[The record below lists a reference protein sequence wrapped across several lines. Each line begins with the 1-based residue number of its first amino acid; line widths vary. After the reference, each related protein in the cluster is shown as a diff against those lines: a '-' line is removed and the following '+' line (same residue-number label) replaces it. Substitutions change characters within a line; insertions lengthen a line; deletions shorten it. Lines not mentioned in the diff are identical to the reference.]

1 MTCDPDDPR
10 LTAFVLGELDPDELA
25 AVEAMLGESS
35 ECRQAVDEIRL
46 TVGWLS
52 SRLHDESETHAHPE
66 KLNHQ
71 PIMTAVPQPV
81 VAARPRWRA
90 RRLMYWGVAASVLLA
105 ASLWITV
112 SVVRVSEPAVQY
124 ANYASAPEA
133 QKRDPVTRTA
143 APLSRRGARVQ
154 APISDSAP
162 VITAEAPVPSRL
174 ADSYFEATSKEIA
187 LFGEGVPPPSTRSRG
202 LEEKKG
208 KSKGKSQPGLVAQN
222 VPRAAI
228 PLPAVSS
235 PRTASSA
242 SVLTGKDLTLAYRS
256 AGNPGN
262 SNRDSSPMQG
272 EAQLNQ
278 GAQSGKGQAGQDAQS
293 ANMKNP
299 GQMNGSKGN
308 SSVSQL
314 RDLALLA
321 QNHHPQ
327 SQDQQAQ
334 NQQSNQNQGQGQ
346 SQDQQ
351 SRGAS
356 PERAKRGSRESL
368 REGESVAADG
378 TKEMLGRGN
387 NEALAAAPAPKP
399 ESRQESQLAAQLAE
413 TGESADKAKADA
425 VALLK
430 RVRAEAQVSIVDNAY
445 QDVRKDPQSTF
456 SIDVDTASYSNIRRF
471 LNQNS
476 LPPADA
482 VRIEEMLNYFPYNDA
497 PPSNASPDPFAVH
510 TEVAAC
516 PWNTNH
522 RLVRIG
528 IAARPIDQSR
538 RPASNLVFLIDV
550 SGSMDQPNKLPLVKW
565 GLQRLVEQLGE
576 NDRVAIVVYAGA
588 SGLVLPSTSCMNK
601 AQVMSA
607 IDQLQAGGSTNG
619 GAGIQLAYDVAAQNF
634 IKNGTNRVI
643 LATDGDFNVGIFDR
657 EKLFELI
664 RAKAKSGVF
673 LSVLGF
679 GMDNLKD
686 ATLEGLAD
694 KGNGHYAYIDSP
706 HEAYRVLVEEMG
718 STLVTVAKDVKIQV
732 DFNPAQVAQFRLIGY
747 ENRIMAHEDFAN
759 DAKDAGEIGAGH
771 HVTAL
776 YEVAPQE
783 GRPTLAKASGDQ
795 SRGFVAKGDESTEPL
810 LTVHLRYKKPAE
822 ETSRPL
828 EHRVIDRGLDFGHAS
843 DDLKFA
849 TSVAGLG
856 MLLRNS
862 PYKGSLTYA
871 GVLEIAQPSLA
882 NDPSGYRREFV
893 ELVRKAQTLSALVA
907 R

>member
-10 LTAFVLGELDPDELA
+10 LTAFVLGELDPDEHA
-25 AVEAMLGESS
+25 IVEAMLGESS

-71 PIMTAVPQPV
+71 PIMAAVPQPV

-90 RRLMYWGVAASVLLA
+90 RPLMYWGVAASVVVA
-105 ASLWITV
+105 VSSWITV
-112 SVVRVSEPAVQY
+112 SVVRVSEPV
-124 ANYASAPEA
+124 
-133 QKRDPVTRTA
+133 
-143 APLSRRGARVQ
+143 ARY
-154 APISDSAP
+154 SSY
-162 VITAEAPVPSRL
+162 APVPAAQKLAVGATPVVTRSVASASRGAAKAKAPVSGGELYFNAEVPGPSLDANPDPKAPSRAISL
-174 ADSYFEATSKEIA
+174 A
-187 LFGEGVPPPSTRSRG
+187 GEGLSPESTRSVATAA
-202 LEEKKG
+202 G
-208 KSKGKSQPGLVAQN
+208 KPV
-222 VPRAAI
+222 VPA
-228 PLPAVSS
+228 
-235 PRTASSA
+235 
-242 SVLTGKDLTLAYRS
+242 
-256 AGNPGN
+256 
-262 SNRDSSPMQG
+262 
-272 EAQLNQ
+272 
-278 GAQSGKGQAGQDAQS
+278 
-293 ANMKNP
+293 
-299 GQMNGSKGN
+299 
-308 SSVSQL
+308 
-314 RDLALLA
+314 
-321 QNHHPQ
+321 
-327 SQDQQAQ
+327 
-334 NQQSNQNQGQGQ
+334 
-346 SQDQQ
+346 
-351 SRGAS
+351 
-356 PERAKRGSRESL
+356 
-368 REGESVAADG
+368 
-378 TKEMLGRGN
+378 
-387 NEALAAAPAPKP
+387 AAAPASPGSDALGRQS
-399 ESRQESQLAAQLAE
+399 SRLAARQPAMANNRLALRSRSDSSQLRSLVAAAESKATALADHEQLDEARQKQIEGQIQGNAQNAQRGQQAGPQNREQFGFQQNGMRQNQKQKQEAKAPIASPAPAPQLLIADGNRDSQAMADSEKAPAQPMQRAE
-413 TGESADKAKADA
+413 LAQQPVPAGAGEGESDFKMGLSKTERADAAKAPA
-425 VALLK
+425 
-430 RVRAEAQVSIVDNAY
+430 SILDNAF
-445 QDVRKDPQSTF
+445 QDVRKEPKSTF
-456 SIDVDTASYSNIRRF
+456 SIDVDTASYSHVRA
-471 LNQNS
+471 LLTQNV
-476 LPPADA
+476 LPSGDA

-619 GAGIQLAYDVAAQNF
+619 GAGIQLAYDLAAQNF

-657 EKLFELI
+657 DKLFELI
-664 RAKAKSGVF
+664 QAKAKSGVF

-783 GRPTLAKASGDQ
+783 GRRTLAKDSGDQ

-893 ELVRKAQTLSALVA
+893 ELVRKAQILGAPVA